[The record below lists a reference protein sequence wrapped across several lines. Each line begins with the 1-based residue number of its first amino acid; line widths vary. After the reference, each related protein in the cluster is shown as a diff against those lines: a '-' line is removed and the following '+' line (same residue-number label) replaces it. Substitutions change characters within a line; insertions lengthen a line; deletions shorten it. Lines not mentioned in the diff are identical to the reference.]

1 MRVPVVLLALSLS
14 AGAARAQAPV
24 SYRVAF
30 PNAVHHEAEITVTFS
45 DLPARPLEVRMSR
58 TSPGRYA
65 LHEFAKNV
73 YNVRATDGRGRPL
86 TPTRP
91 NPHQWDVAGHDGT
104 VRITY
109 TLFGD
114 RADGTYTGIDNT
126 HAHLNAPAAFL
137 WARGLERRPVTVTF
151 QPARPEWK
159 VATQLFPTRDP
170 YTFTAPDFPYFM
182 DSPVEISAHEVRSW
196 QWTSGGRT
204 QTLRLALHHQG
215 TAQEAEAFTEMVK
228 RVVDE
233 QEAVFGELPR
243 FDVGS
248 YTFLA
253 DYLPWVPGDGMEHR
267 NSTVLTSPRPL
278 STGALANLGTVSHE
292 FFHAWNVERIR
303 PRSLEPFNFEEAN
316 MSGELWFAEGFTS
329 YYDDLFIQRAGIY
342 ALDQYAELLAGT
354 LNGVLNAPGRGF
366 FSPVEMSRQAPFVDA
381 AASIDPTNRANTY
394 ISYYTWGAAVGLGLD
409 LTLRARFPGVT
420 LDDYMRAMWA
430 TYGKPEIP
438 YTLADLRNVLGTVT
452 GDRAFAEDFFRRYV
466 EGREV
471 VDYER
476 LLGEAGLLLRRA
488 NPGRPFLGLAL
499 EYQEGRAVVS
509 APPLIGTPAYRA
521 GLERGDT
528 VLSVEGR
535 PLVSAEEFAALV
547 GARRPGEEVT
557 VEWVQRGERRN
568 ARLTLAENPSF
579 EVVTYEKAGR
589 PVTDAVR
596 AFRERWL
603 GPKARPAPRANR

>member
-528 VLSVEGR
+528 VLSVDGR
-535 PLVSAEEFAALV
+535 PLVSTEEFAALV

-603 GPKARPAPRANR
+603 GPKARPAPRASR

>member
-1 MRVPVVLLALSLS
+1 MRVPVLLLALSLS
-14 AGAARAQAPV
+14 TGAAQAQAPV

-45 DLPARPLEVRMSR
+45 DLPARPLQLRMSR

-73 YNVRATDGRGRPL
+73 YNVRAVDGQGRSL
-86 TPTRP
+86 ALTRP
-91 NPHQWDVAGHDGT
+91 DPHQWDVAGHDGT
-104 VRITY
+104 VRVTY

-126 HAHLNAPAAFL
+126 HAHLNAPATFL
-137 WARGLERRPVTVTF
+137 WARGLERRPVTVAF
-151 QPARPEWK
+151 QPPRPEWR

-170 YTFTAPDFPYFM
+170 YTFTAPDFQYFM

-196 QWTSGGRT
+196 EKSSGGRT
-204 QTLRLALHHQG
+204 QTIRLALHHRG
-215 TAQEAEAFTEMVK
+215 TREEADAFTEMVK

-253 DYLPWVPGDGMEHR
+253 DYLPWVAGDGMEHR
-267 NSTVLTSPRPL
+267 NSTVLTSTRPL

-303 PRSLEPFNFEEAN
+303 PRSLEPFSFEEAN

-329 YYDDLFIQRAGIY
+329 YYDDLFIRRAQIY
-342 ALDQYAELLAGT
+342 DLDQYAEGLSGT
-354 LNGVLNAPGRGF
+354 LNGVLAAPGRGF
-366 FSPVEMSRQAPFVDA
+366 FSPVEMSMQAPFVDA
-381 AASIDPTNRANTY
+381 AVSIDPTNRANTY
-394 ISYYTWGAAVGLGLD
+394 ISYYTWGAALGLGLD
-409 LTLRARFPGVT
+409 LTLRTRFPGVT
-420 LDDYMRAMWA
+420 LDDYMRAMWTA
-430 TYGKPEIP
+430 YGKPEIP
-438 YTLADLRNVLGTVT
+438 YTRADLRNTLGTVT

-476 LLGEAGLLLRRA
+476 LLGTAGLLLRRA
-488 NPGRPFLGLAL
+488 SPGRAFMGLAL
-499 EYQEGRAVVS
+499 EYREGRAVVS
-509 APPLIGTPAYRA
+509 APPLVGTPAYRA

-528 VLSVEGR
+528 VLSVDGR
-535 PLVSAEEFAALV
+535 PLASAEDFTALMA
-547 GARRPGEEVT
+547 ARRPGEGVA
-557 VEWVQRGERRN
+557 VEWMQRGERRSE
-568 ARLTLAENPSF
+568 RLTLAENPSF
-579 EVVTYEKAGR
+579 EVVTYEKAGL
-589 PVTDAVR
+589 PVTDAMR

-603 GPKARPAPRANR
+603 GPKARPAPRVGR

>member
-1 MRVPVVLLALSLS
+1 MRVPVLLLALTLS

-45 DLPARPLEVRMSR
+45 GLPPRPLEVRMSR

-73 YNVRATDGRGRPL
+73 YSVRAFDGRGRPL
-86 TPTRP
+86 PLTRP
-91 NPHQWDVAGHDGT
+91 DPHQWDVAGHDGT

-126 HAHLNAPAAFL
+126 HAHLNAPATFL

-151 QPARPEWK
+151 QPPRPEWK

-170 YTFTAPDFPYFM
+170 YTFTAPDFQYFM

-196 QWTSGGRT
+196 EKASGGRR
-204 QTLRLALHHQG
+204 QTIRIALHHQG
-215 TAQEAEAFTEMVK
+215 TRAEGEAFTEMVK

-233 QEAVFGELPR
+233 QEALFGELPR
-243 FDVGS
+243 YDVGS

-253 DYLPWVPGDGMEHR
+253 DYLPWVNGDGMEHR
-267 NSTVLTSPRPL
+267 NSTVLTSTRPL
-278 STGALANLGTVSHE
+278 STGALRNLGTVSHE

-303 PRSLEPFNFEEAN
+303 PRSLEPFDFEEAN

-329 YYDDLFIQRAGIY
+329 YYDDLFIKRAGIFD
-342 ALDQYAELLAGT
+342 LDQYAEGLGGM
-354 LNGVLNAPGRGF
+354 LNGVLVSPGRSF
-366 FSPVEMSRQAPFVDA
+366 FSPVEMSMQAPFVDA
-381 AASIDPTNRANTY
+381 AVSIDPTNRANTF
-394 ISYYTWGAAVGLGLD
+394 ISYYTWGAALGLGLD
-409 LTLRARFPGVT
+409 LMLRTRFPGVT
-420 LDDYMRAMWA
+420 LDDYMRAMWKA
-430 TYGKPEIP
+430 YGKPEIP
-438 YTLADLRNVLGTVT
+438 YTRADLKNILGNVT
-452 GDRAFAEDFFRRYV
+452 GDRAFAEEFFRRYV

-476 LLGEAGLLLRRA
+476 LLAPAGLLLRKA
-488 NPGRPFLGLAL
+488 DPGRPFLGLTL
-499 EYQEGRAVVS
+499 EYGEEGAVVS

-521 GLERGDT
+521 GLERGDR
-528 VLSVEGR
+528 VLSLDGR
-535 PLVSAEEFAALV
+535 PLRAEEDFREGVA
-547 GARRPGEEVT
+547 ARRPGEGVT
-557 VEWVQRGERRN
+557 VEWMQRGERRS
-568 ARLTLAENPSF
+568 AQLTLAESPF
-579 EVVTYEKAGR
+579 LEVVTYEKAGL
-589 PVTDAVR
+589 PVTGAIR

-603 GPKARPAPRANR
+603 GAKARSAPRASR

>member
-1 MRVPVVLLALSLS
+1 
-14 AGAARAQAPV
+14 
-24 SYRVAF
+24 
-30 PNAVHHEAEITVTFS
+30 
-45 DLPARPLEVRMSR
+45 
-58 TSPGRYA
+58 
-65 LHEFAKNV
+65 
-73 YNVRATDGRGRPL
+73 
-86 TPTRP
+86 
-91 NPHQWDVAGHDGT
+91 
-104 VRITY
+104 
-109 TLFGD
+109 
-114 RADGTYTGIDNT
+114 
-126 HAHLNAPAAFL
+126 
-137 WARGLERRPVTVTF
+137 
-151 QPARPEWK
+151 
-159 VATQLFPTRDP
+159 
-170 YTFTAPDFPYFM
+170 
-182 DSPVEISAHEVRSW
+182 
-196 QWTSGGRT
+196 
-204 QTLRLALHHQG
+204 
-215 TAQEAEAFTEMVK
+215 
-228 RVVDE
+228 
-233 QEAVFGELPR
+233 
-243 FDVGS
+243 
-248 YTFLA
+248 
-253 DYLPWVPGDGMEHR
+253 MEHR

-603 GPKARPAPRANR
+603 GPKARPAPRASR